1 MARGSRTVVTE
12 PAGGIKT
19 EGYVKTG
26 QTFYPGMGVIKDASV
41 DLIGGRH
48 TYKIYDESADGD
60 HPTGGI
66 FIVTEE
72 MNALTGGAPTASYA
86 AGTKVSLYSPRMGEE
101 LNLLIKNLSGTADDH
116 TKGEKLILDTG
127 TGMFIATTGS
137 PETEMAELLESITD
151 PVADTVAWCVWSGY

>member
-1 MARGSRTVVTE
+1 MARGSRTVITE
-12 PAGGIKT
+12 PPGGITT
-19 EGYVKTG
+19 EGYVKAG
-26 QTFYPGMGVIKDASV
+26 QTFYPGMGVIKDVSA

-60 HPTGGI
+60 IPTGGVY
-66 FIVTEE
+66 IVTEE
-72 MNALTGGAPTASYA
+72 LNAKFGKAPTDSYA
-86 AGTKVSLYSPRMGEE
+86 AGGKVSLYSPRMGEE
-101 LNLLIKNLSGTADDH
+101 LNLLIKNISGTGDDH

-137 PETEMAELLESITD
+137 PETEMAELLETITD